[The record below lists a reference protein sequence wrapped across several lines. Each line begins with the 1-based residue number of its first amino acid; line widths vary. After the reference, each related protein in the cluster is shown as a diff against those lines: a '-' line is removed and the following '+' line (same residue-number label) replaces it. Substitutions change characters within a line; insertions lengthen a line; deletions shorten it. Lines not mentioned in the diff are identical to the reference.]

1 MIRAVLFDM
10 DGVLAFTEQFYNKR
24 RLAYLAEHGIT
35 FDEEPDWTGTNDN
48 VVWQESVP
56 DPDLRERLRAGYDV
70 YADEHPTP
78 WAELANSQ
86 DHLTFSLLSGMGVKV
101 AICSSSWRTLIEEFV
116 DELDL
121 RPFVSLILSGAECL
135 EYKPAPDIYL
145 EAMGRLGVRPEEV
158 IVVEDSPI
166 GIRAGKEAGAF
177 VCALRQPAGVT
188 LEQRG
193 ADLVIDD
200 LLDVV
205 ELVRGA
211 NELARAGADECA

>member
-1 MIRAVLFDM
+1 MIEAVLFDM
-10 DGVLAFTEQFYNKR
+10 DGVLAFTEQFYTDR

-35 FDEEPDWTGTNDN
+35 FDEVPDWTGIHDN
-48 VVWQESVP
+48 VVWQDSVP
-56 DPDLRERLRAGYDV
+56 DPERRAHLRAGYGA
-70 YADEHPTP
+70 YAEEHPIP
-78 WAELANSQ
+78 WAKLANNQ
-86 DHLTFSLLSGMGVKV
+86 DYLTFSLLCKMGVRI
-101 AICSSSWRTLIEEFV
+101 AICSSSWRSLIEEFV

-121 RPFVSLILSGAECL
+121 RGFVSLFISGEECL

-145 EAMGRLGVRPEEV
+145 EAMGRLHVRPEEV
-158 IVVEDSPI
+158 FVVEDSPV

-193 ADLVIDD
+193 ADLVVDE

-205 ELVRGA
+205 TLVRST
-211 NELARAGADECA
+211 NELALAEERT